1 MPLPSGY
8 CKSSVCFLD
17 WTYLSA
23 RFANSSCTGCGTI
36 SFRNGYSAKVAL
48 TLKIAER
55 DIALSHVGPGK
66 VSVQELC
73 EELPSSDAKLVIEVD
88 DSSEVMNVYLP
99 HGISATSYDVTYV

>member
-1 MPLPSGY
+1 M
-8 CKSSVCFLD
+8 
-17 WTYLSA
+17 
-23 RFANSSCTGCGTI
+23 

-66 VSVQELC
+66 VSVQELG
-73 EELPSSDAKLVIEVD
+73 EDLPPSDAKLVIQVD

-99 HGISATSYDVTYV
+99 NGISATSYDVTYV